1 MLIFSQYLG
10 VPPQN
15 AYQLVQI
22 MKFLWTQLHTFAQT
36 LNQQSLTL
44 RAILYSR
51 VYRVIKE

>member
-22 MKFLWTQLHTFAQT
+22 MKLLWTQLHTFAQT

-44 RAILYSR
+44 RAILNSR